1 MRILFLTFQ
10 LCVAGVLYLLVA
22 VPLLIAV
29 SGIVYALVVAIDYVI
44 AAIAMGLMEALISV
58 LPPLF
63 PSMSGSAGGAPLLF
77 TVGGAISQ
85 AATVLAVVAAP
96 LLLALLVN
104 LVCVF
109 LANYRDWFARMRRVA
124 IIANFAALGCYLLP
138 QLVLI
143 GAMVHDACTSTDA
156 GPSATPGAILLV
168 AFVALAWD
176 AYFFISITLLYR
188 MPKRPDVQ
196 AAIKRLPAAQ
206 TVLSV
211 AMLALFALLL
221 LIIGAAL
228 GRFLIVVVCLIC
240 GLATLLLLA
249 NARAAR
255 RIAARKGKLLALL
268 LLLAN
273 LLAALFCLVFIPP
286 VGVLLFLGT
295 AFLYFLL
302 EGVFFGGKEDASA
315 SEPDRLPE
323 AGATL

>member
-29 SGIVYALVVAIDYVI
+29 SGIVYALVVALDYVL
-44 AAIAMGLMEALISV
+44 AAIAMGLAEALVSI

-63 PSMSGSAGGAPLLF
+63 PSMSGAAGGTPLLF
-77 TVGGAISQ
+77 TIGGAISQ

-96 LLLALLVN
+96 LLLALLAN

-109 LANYRDWFARMRRVA
+109 LANYRDWFAKMRRVA
-124 IIANFAALGCYLLP
+124 IIVNFIALGCYLLP
-138 QLVLI
+138 QLLFI
-143 GAMVHDACTSTDA
+143 GVMTYEAIAPADD
-156 GPSATPGAILLV
+156 GPAPTLGAILLAV
-168 AFVALAWD
+168 LIVLAWN
-176 AYFFISITLLYR
+176 AYFFISLGLLYR
-188 MPKRPDVQ
+188 MPKRPDAQ
-196 AAIKRLPAAQ
+196 ATIKRLPAAQ

-211 AMLALFALLL
+211 AMLVLFALLL

-240 GLATLLLLA
+240 GLATLLLLG
-249 NARAAR
+249 NARATR
-255 RIAARKGKLLALL
+255 RIAGRKGKFFALL

-302 EGVFFGGKEDASA
+302 EVVFLGGKDDASA
-315 SEPDRLPE
+315 SETDELPVSGT
-323 AGATL
+323 AV